1 MNARQKAKRMKRE
14 LSEYESLLTIWR
26 TKAIFYKWEYD
37 KYRNFFDSIRIEKL
51 QSVKLIDERLITFRV
66 PEEVRK
72 KELARELAD
81 ALIKNGFINYEKD
94 PEGTDKVRTEKAWV
108 EVVRRLDPVVRKER
122 KDIEGTNEH
131 L

>member
-14 LSEYESLLTIWR
+14 LADYKSQLIIWR
-26 TKAIFYKWEYD
+26 SKAMFYKWELN
-37 KYRNFFDSIRIEKL
+37 KYHNYFDSIRIEKL

-81 ALIKNGFINYEKD
+81 ALIKNDFINYEKD
-94 PEGTDKVRTEKAWV
+94 PEGTDRVRTEKAWV
-108 EVVRRLDPVVRKER
+108 EVVRRVDPVVRKER
-122 KDIEGTNEH
+122 KDNEGTNEH

>member
-14 LSEYESLLTIWR
+14 LAEYESLLTIWR
-26 TKAIFYKWEYD
+26 TKANFYKLEYD
-37 KYRNFFDSIRIEKL
+37 KYRNYFDSIRIEKL
-51 QSVKLIDERLITFRV
+51 QIVKLIDERLIAFRV

-81 ALIKNGFINYEKD
+81 ALIKNDVINYEKD

-108 EVVRRLDPVVRKER
+108 EVVRKER

-131 L
+131 I

>member
-1 MNARQKAKRMKRE
+1 MNARQKAKRMKKE
-14 LSEYESLLTIWR
+14 LAEYESLLTVWR
-26 TKAIFYKWEYD
+26 TKANFYKWEYV
-37 KYRNFFDSIRIEKL
+37 KYRNYFDSIRIEKL
-51 QSVKLIDERLITFRV
+51 QNVKLIDERLITFRV

-81 ALIKNGFINYEKD
+81 ALIKNDCINYEKD

-108 EVVRRLDPVVRKER
+108 EVVRRIDPVVRRER

-131 L
+131 I

>member
-14 LSEYESLLTIWR
+14 LAEYESLLTIWR
-26 TKAIFYKWEYD
+26 TKAFFYKWEDD
-37 KYRNFFDSIRIEKL
+37 KYRNYFDSIRIEKL

-81 ALIKNGFINYEKD
+81 ALIKNDFINYEKD

-108 EVVRRLDPVVRKER
+108 EVVRRLDPVVRKEW